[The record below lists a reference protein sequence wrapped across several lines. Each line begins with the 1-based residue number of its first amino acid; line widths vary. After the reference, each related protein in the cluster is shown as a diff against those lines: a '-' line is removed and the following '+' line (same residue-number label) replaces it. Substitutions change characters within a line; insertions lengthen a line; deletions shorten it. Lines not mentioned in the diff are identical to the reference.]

1 MKFSPD
7 SITRAIRIAQAIG
20 SKIDPAFGT
29 IPMFKEGEGAP
40 LERDTSRQTQDVRMP
55 MNYPQKFSVGGRPT
69 NKVPDIIDYDDPF
82 RFFRLQDPFTFDVPK
97 HTYASGGEV
106 DDHVVNNP
114 MSVFPKPQRMWD
126 EDKPGGAYLSMP
138 DKEDVT
144 GHKAAQASIGIGEGG
159 KPYFHASRD
168 KVDETGTPG
177 KGSALVKTNLFKQ
190 KAGWKWKDA
199 PEGHED
205 TNTIVSVEHRGNH
218 HYVLGAHF
226 PNGVD
231 LARYPDASSEPRL
244 RPTTRGNVELG
255 PQVGSI
261 LVRGREHPV
270 HSHAIVREYGGRVD
284 YADGGAPD
292 DRQSNLDAFLEGNHP
307 LVPNVVY
314 HGTDRDISEFDTE
327 KPRRVDA
334 GMDAGYTDTGWY
346 GKGHYFTPH
355 KEGAS
360 HFASDYRMEG
370 EHGPNVMPVHLSLKN
385 PFIVKVPYSSSGATD
400 MDRAMNEAGFAQSS
414 NQRLNSKGHGERLP
428 SEQTKMLM
436 DAGHDGVIVMHQY
449 GIKDPEEEQVANN
462 RKSEAHKRHNAA
474 KDAYYE
480 AFSNRGNESAFDAV
494 KDEYI
499 KSRHEL
505 HDATEASYG
514 DYHPHEFVA
523 FKPHQ
528 IKSAIGNSGR
538 YDLSEPHIGR
548 AAGGALDDD
557 GRELNDFGLYSH
569 AAEQAGGL
577 QKTDSPKN
585 YKDMLMKLGVKP
597 AEIEHSG
604 YDQAFADQPQITR
617 EQVAEHF
624 QNNMPQMFEV
634 QYGDDDFPT
643 NRHKM
648 LDRHAQEYSDYA
660 IQQRQ
665 NGNYNYFEEPE
676 YEEMINRHRAEKAEV
691 VSNPYEGDPFHRGWT
706 IPGGKNYREILLKHD
721 SDYYDFGG
729 VGNHFGGSPNIAASL
744 RLKDRED
751 ADGNKILHLEELQ
764 SDWGQAAR
772 KHGFYDADH
781 ISETLSRFRDARD
794 EVNRAAESEDH
805 DRIVAALK
813 AQKEAKDA
821 YQSAR
826 SGVQRAPY
834 IDKTDNWVDL
844 GLKRALLEAAQG
856 GHDKL
861 SWTPGDVQADRY
873 SLSKHIKEIHHQ
885 LNDDGTYNII
895 ATGRNNST
903 VHDESSIPENKLA
916 GLLGKE
922 MAEKIISRQGDD
934 SDLDKRNSSNDWR
947 KLSGL
952 SLDVGGEG
960 MKTFY
965 DQMLPKRLLKLA
977 RMHDPDAEFSKTVI
991 SHPRTSDYMSKVSE
1005 LPSLNI
1011 TQKMRDSILK
1021 NGFAAHADGG
1031 AVEGYDN
1038 GGGVDDHPLTN
1049 PVYHGTTSDSISS
1062 PLPSG
1067 LGMEMFEANHPS
1079 LNYNAPNVTAL
1090 ALGPHVARD
1099 PNISGDI
1106 RFTTGEQ
1113 EVNGKRVGFKPKGH
1127 VALLNTFPDEKFFPV
1142 EQSFDDFGNHQG
1154 SASSDD
1160 QAVHNT
1166 VYADVFQNNPKLTRK
1181 VLRVMGKSPEH
1192 IESYVRGFQ
1201 SGEPFEDPLGSNGFK
1216 WPDVKTFVNS
1226 STIPT
1231 SKNLMGE
1238 VVKDFRKRM
1247 RDKGYVGLSYINTDL
1262 EETKNAKDK
1271 KCYIVF
1277 PQRDKETG
1285 WYPMRFRQGA
1295 AYNPADK
1302 GKPGLHLATGGEA
1315 DGMEGEEPQAA
1326 ENPNGG
1332 LMFSPE
1338 ANAARL
1344 QAKTKRDALVAS
1356 GARPDT
1362 GLPKN
1367 PRTVIKAPEGSDLP
1381 DFATGNINFDDWR
1394 KRHEQILNDDEI
1406 HHSSQWYKN
1415 IYGNFQKYY
1424 PEEADAK
1431 KMMRAWLVA
1440 QQNVSPA
1447 GAMNNVLMQ
1456 QEQMDRGDPV
1466 ELWRA
1471 GGMPNPTAA
1480 ARSVLAKKEIKG
1492 GVGQKI
1498 SDFVDSAEGKSTRSW
1513 MGDHPDGGS
1522 PFVVDVHTARD
1533 TGVVDQELINHL
1545 TRLGYDPEALSKLK
1559 IDMTTSPSEP
1569 MYENRAQF
1577 GRDLTDHLNQMGWK
1591 GRKDWTPDEIQAIG
1605 WMGMTKLTRNAE
1617 EDSESGLGR
1626 NLRRISYELS
1636 PGEGSPWEAKYG
1648 KGFES
1653 LPDEDRYD
1661 ITKKMADSAMEHAQ
1675 KLSGINVQNLVHG
1688 TGAWENYQN
1697 PAAVTQS
1704 LATQRGADIAAAA
1717 LGHMLQ
1723 QTEVWHNRVKPMSN
1737 APKGFALDFI
1747 EKGSNNLAEP
1757 GALRDFWGKVMEADP
1772 HGIVK
1777 GYQPITLPTGE
1788 TGLRAL
1794 FDKGGKKTQEQI
1806 TNLLADHEKDED
1818 GNVVRSNPFRAMLES
1833 QPFDMDVMGHEAEI
1847 TKHRNDWKAQK
1858 NGEGYISRL
1867 VGLLGYDPSAKLN
1880 IAGQQL
1886 EKEFGQHL
1894 DEAHKRQGTS
1904 WREAPE
1910 RSLNLPKANGGAINK
1925 AILIAM
1931 RAKKRSPV
1939 AIK

>member
-1 MKFSPD
+1 MKFNPD

-20 SKIDPAFGT
+20 SKIDPAFGA
-29 IPMFKEGEGAP
+29 IPMFKTGEGAP
-40 LERDTSRQTQDVRMP
+40 LEQDSSRQMQDVRMP
-55 MNYPQKFSVGGRPT
+55 MYYPQKFSVGGHPT

-82 RFFRLQDPFTFDVPK
+82 RFFRSQDPFTFDVPK
-97 HTYASGGEV
+97 HTYASGGGVE
-106 DDHVVNNP
+106 DHVVNNP

-168 KVDETGTPG
+168 EVDETGTQG
-177 KGSALVKTNLFKQ
+177 KGTALVKTNLFKQ

-199 PEGHED
+199 PEGHEG

-231 LARYPDASSEPRL
+231 LARYPDATSEPRL

-270 HSHAIVREYGGRVD
+270 HSHAIVREAGGRVD

-292 DRQSNLDAFLEGNHP
+292 D
-307 LVPNVVY
+307 
-314 HGTDRDISEFDTE
+314 
-327 KPRRVDA
+327 
-334 GMDAGYTDTGWY
+334 
-346 GKGHYFTPH
+346 
-355 KEGAS
+355 
-360 HFASDYRMEG
+360 
-370 EHGPNVMPVHLSLKN
+370 
-385 PFIVKVPYSSSGATD
+385 
-400 MDRAMNEAGFAQSS
+400 
-414 NQRLNSKGHGERLP
+414 
-428 SEQTKMLM
+428 
-436 DAGHDGVIVMHQY
+436 
-449 GIKDPEEEQVANN
+449 
-462 RKSEAHKRHNAA
+462 
-474 KDAYYE
+474 
-480 AFSNRGNESAFDAV
+480 
-494 KDEYI
+494 
-499 KSRHEL
+499 
-505 HDATEASYG
+505 
-514 DYHPHEFVA
+514 
-523 FKPHQ
+523 
-528 IKSAIGNSGR
+528 
-538 YDLSEPHIGR
+538 
-548 AAGGALDDD
+548 D
-557 GRELNDFGLYSH
+557 GRDLNDFGLYSH

-577 QKTDSPKN
+577 QRTDTPEN
-585 YKDMLMKLGVKP
+585 YKNMLMKLGVKP
-597 AEIEHSG
+597 AEIEYSG
-604 YDQAFADQPQITR
+604 YDKAFADQPQVTR
-617 EQVAEHF
+617 EQVAKHF
-624 QNNMPQMFEV
+624 QNNLPNLFET
-634 QYGDDDFPT
+634 QYGDDPDPSS
-643 NRHKM
+643 RWEM
-648 LDRHAQEYSDYA
+648 LDRHGREYSDYA
-660 IQQRQ
+660 NEQRE
-665 NGNYNYFEEPE
+665 NGNYNYFEDPE
-676 YEEMINRHRAEKAEV
+676 YEEMIQRHRAEKGKAG
-691 VSNPYEGDPFHRGWT
+691 SNPYEGDPFHRSYT
-706 IPGGKNYREILLKHD
+706 IPGGENYREILTKHD
-721 SDYYDFGG
+721 SDHYNFDGI
-729 VGNHFGGSPNIAASL
+729 GNHFGGDPNIVASL

-751 ADGNKILHLEELQ
+751 AQGNKILHLEELQ
-764 SDWGQAAR
+764 SDWGQKAR
-772 KHGFYDADH
+772 QHGFYDVYRASDA
-781 ISETLSRFRDARD
+781 LSKYRDAKD

-805 DRIVAALK
+805 DRIVRAYK

-826 SGVQRAPY
+826 SGVERAPY

-844 GLKRALLEAAQG
+844 GLKRALLEAAEK

-861 SWTPGDVQADRY
+861 AWSPGDVQADRY

-885 LNDDGTYNII
+885 SNGDGTYNIL
-895 ATGRNNST
+895 AQGKNGST
-903 VHDESSIPENKLA
+903 MHDESDIPEDKLA
-916 GLLGKE
+916 GILGKE
-922 MAEKIISRQGDD
+922 MAEKIISRDGDA
-934 SDLDKRNSSNDWR
+934 SELDLPKSPGGDWR

-991 SHPRTSDYMSKVSE
+991 SHPRTSDYMSKVTE
-1005 LPSLNI
+1005 LPSLNM
-1011 TQKMRDSILK
+1011 TPRMRESILK
-1021 NGFAAHADGG
+1021 NGFSAFAQGGEVDGYADS
-1031 AVEGYDN
+1031 VSEE
-1038 GGGVDDHPLTN
+1038 DHPLTN

-1113 EVNGKRVGFKPKGH
+1113 EVNGERVGLKPKGH

-1142 EQSFDDFGNHQG
+1142 EQSFDDLGKYKG
-1154 SASSDD
+1154 SASRDD
-1160 QAVHNT
+1160 EAVHNT

-1181 VLRVMGKSPEH
+1181 VLKAMGKSPED
-1192 IESYVRGFQ
+1192 IESYVEGFQ

-1226 STIPT
+1226 STVLA

-1262 EETKNAKDK
+1262 DETKNAKDK

-1285 WYPMRFRQGA
+1285 WYPLRFKQGA

-1332 LMFSPE
+1332 LMFSPD

-1356 GARPDT
+1356 GARPDA

-1367 PRTVIKAPEGSDLP
+1367 PRMVIKAPEGSDLP
-1381 DFATGNINFDDWR
+1381 DFATGNINFEDWR
-1394 KRHEQILNDDEI
+1394 NRHEKILNDDEI

-1456 QEQMDRGDPV
+1456 QEQMDRGDPE

-1545 TRLGYDPEALSKLK
+1545 SRLGYDPEALSKLK

-1569 MYENRAQF
+1569 MYENRAKF

-1591 GRKDWTPDEIQAIG
+1591 GRQDWTPDEIQAIG

-1626 NLRRISYELS
+1626 NLRRISYELA
-1636 PGEGSPWEAKYG
+1636 PGEGSPWEATYG

-1653 LPDEDRYD
+1653 LPDEDRYG
-1661 ITKKMADSAMEHAQ
+1661 ITQKMSDSAMKHAQ
-1675 KLSGINVQNLVHG
+1675 QLSGINVQNLVHG

-1697 PAAVTQS
+1697 PAAVTQTLS
-1704 LATQRGADIAAAA
+1704 TQRGADIAAAA

-1737 APKGFALDFI
+1737 NPKGFALDFI

-1806 TNLLADHEKDED
+1806 QNLLADHEKDES
-1818 GNVVRSNPFRAMLES
+1818 GNVVRENPFRAMLES
-1833 QPFDMDVMGHEAEI
+1833 HPFDMDIMGHEAEI
-1847 TKHRNDWKAQK
+1847 TKHRNDWKAQG

-1867 VGLLGYDPSAKLN
+1867 VELLGYDPSAKLN
-1880 IAGQQL
+1880 TARQQL

-1894 DEAHKRQGTS
+1894 DEAHKKQGTS
-1904 WREAPE
+1904 WREAPD
-1910 RSLNLPKANGGAINK
+1910 RSLNLQKANGGAINK

-1931 RAKKRSPV
+1931 RAKKRSPI
-1939 AIK
+1939 AIR

>member
-1 MKFSPD
+1 MKFNPD

-20 SKIDPAFGT
+20 SKIDPAFGV
-29 IPMFKEGEGAP
+29 IPMFKKGEGAP
-40 LERDTSRQTQDVRMP
+40 LEQDSSRQMQDVRMP
-55 MNYPQKFSVGGRPT
+55 MYYP
-69 NKVPDIIDYDDPF
+69 
-82 RFFRLQDPFTFDVPK
+82 PK
-97 HTYASGGEV
+97 EQFAEGGEV
-106 DDHVVNNP
+106 YGDNSKIPIVGRH
-114 MSVFPKPQRMWD
+114 
-126 EDKPGGAYLSMP
+126 
-138 DKEDVT
+138 
-144 GHKAAQASIGIGEGG
+144 EG
-159 KPYFHASRD
+159 
-168 KVDETGTPG
+168 
-177 KGSALVKTNLFKQ
+177 
-190 KAGWKWKDA
+190 
-199 PEGHED
+199 
-205 TNTIVSVEHRGNH
+205 EHRLVPISPKNTNYRH
-218 HYVLGAHF
+218 VMEYVPIDWLME
-226 PNGVD
+226 
-231 LARYPDASSEPRL
+231 R
-244 RPTTRGNVELG
+244 RGNEYRHSPERMEQLRNEIQEEGLREPVLISTG
-255 PQVGSI
+255 KNSRTSIVG
-261 LVRGREHPV
+261 
-270 HSHAIVREYGGRVD
+270 
-284 YADGGAPD
+284 
-292 DRQSNLDAFLEGNHP
+292 EGNH
-307 LVPNVVY
+307 
-314 HGTDRDISEFDTE
+314 
-327 KPRRVDA
+327 RVLA
-334 GMDAGYTDTGWY
+334 AHQLGYTHIPVRAMVGSSA
-346 GKGHYFTPH
+346 GNNRVL
-355 KEGAS
+355 EGA
-360 HFASDYRMEG
+360 HDEDIIPEPNKYFPSDAKPSRVMRSLGYEG
-370 EHGPNVMPVHLSLKN
+370 QPELPE
-385 PFIVKVPYSSSGATD
+385 D
-400 MDRAMNEAGFAQSS
+400 WWE
-414 NQRLNSKGHGERLP
+414 KG
-428 SEQTKMLM
+428 
-436 DAGHDGVIVMHQY
+436 Y
-449 GIKDPEEEQVANN
+449 
-462 RKSEAHKRHNAA
+462 
-474 KDAYYE
+474 
-480 AFSNRGNESAFDAV
+480 
-494 KDEYI
+494 
-499 KSRHEL
+499 
-505 HDATEASYG
+505 
-514 DYHPHEFVA
+514 
-523 FKPHQ
+523 
-528 IKSAIGNSGR
+528 
-538 YDLSEPHIGR
+538 
-548 AAGGALDDD
+548 AAGGATDD
-557 GRELNDFGLYSH
+557 GRDLNDFGLYSH

-577 QKTDSPKN
+577 QKTDSPEN
-585 YKDMLMKLGVKP
+585 YKEMLMKLGVKP
-597 AEIEHSG
+597 AEIEYSG
-604 YDQAFADQPQITR
+604 YDKAFADQPQVTR
-617 EQVAEHF
+617 EQVAKHF
-624 QNNMPQMFEV
+624 QDNIPNLFET
-634 QYGDDDFPT
+634 QYGDDPFPAQ
-643 NRHKM
+643 RQAM
-648 LDRHAQEYSDYA
+648 LDRHNREYYDYA
-660 IQQRQ
+660 NEQRED
-665 NGNYNYFEEPE
+665 GNYNYFENPE
-676 YEEMINRHRAEKAEV
+676 WGEMIDRHRSEKSEIGLQ
-691 VSNPYEGDPFHRGWT
+691 PYEGDPYHRSHT
-706 IPGGKNYREILLKHD
+706 VPGGENYREILLKHD
-721 SDYYDFGG
+721 SDYYNFDG
-729 VGNHFGGSPNIAASL
+729 VGNHFGGDPNIVASL
-744 RLKDRED
+744 RLKDRSDED
-751 ADGNKILHLEELQ
+751 GSILHLEELQ
-764 SDWGQAAR
+764 SDWGQKAR
-772 KHGFYDADH
+772 QHGFEDHYRTSDA
-781 ISETLSRFRDARD
+781 LSNFKAAKLAVT
-794 EVNRAAESEDH
+794 EAAESEDH
-805 DRIVAALK
+805 DRIVRALK
-813 AQKEAKDA
+813 AQKEASDA

-826 SGVQRAPY
+826 SAVQRAPY

-861 SWTPGDVQADRY
+861 AWTPGDIQADRY
-873 SLSKHIKEIHHQ
+873 SLSKHVKELHHQ

-895 ATGRNNST
+895 AEGPNNST
-903 VHDESSIPENKLA
+903 VHDETNIPENKLA

-922 MAEKIISRQGDD
+922 MAEKIIARHGDA

-960 MKTFY
+960 MRTFY
-965 DQMLPKRLLKLA
+965 DQMLPKRLMKLA
-977 RMHDPDAEFSKTVI
+977 RMHDPDAKMDNTI
-991 SHPRTSDYMSKVSE
+991 IRNPRTSNYGSQTTR
-1005 LPSLNI
+1005 LPFLHI
-1011 TQKMRDSILK
+1011 TPKMRESILK

-1031 AVEGYDN
+1031 AVVGYAEGGD
-1038 GGGVDDHPLTN
+1038 VEDHPLTN
-1049 PVYHGTTSDSISS
+1049 PVYHGTKSDTVSS
-1062 PLPSG
+1062 PIASG
-1067 LGMEMFEANHPS
+1067 LGMEMFDANHPA

-1099 PNISGDI
+1099 PNISGDY
-1106 RFTTGEQ
+1106 RFTTGE
-1113 EVNGKRVGFKPKGH
+1113 EHMHYLDTGDRRPKYAQGH

-1142 EQSFDDFGNHQG
+1142 EQSFDDFTEEPKS
-1154 SASSDD
+1154 SASRDD

-1181 VLRVMGKSPEH
+1181 VLKAMGKEPEH
-1192 IESYVRGFQ
+1192 IEHYVRAFQ
-1201 SGEPFEDPLGSNGFK
+1201 SGESFEDPTSANGFK
-1216 WPDVKTFVNS
+1216 WPDVKTFINS
-1226 STIPT
+1226 STIPA

-1247 RDKGYVGLSYINTDL
+1247 RDKGYVGLSYMNTDSD
-1262 EETKNAKDK
+1262 ETANAKDK

-1332 LMFSPE
+1332 LMFSPD

-1356 GARPDT
+1356 GARPDA

-1367 PRTVIKAPEGSDLP
+1367 PRMVIKAPEGSDLP
-1381 DFATGNINFDDWR
+1381 DFATGNINFEDWR
-1394 KRHEQILNDDEI
+1394 NRHEKILNDDEI

-1456 QEQMDRGDPV
+1456 QEQMDRGDPE

-1569 MYENRAQF
+1569 MYENRAKF

-1591 GRKDWTPDEIQAIG
+1591 GRNDWTPDEIQAVG

-1626 NLRRISYELS
+1626 NLRRISYELA
-1636 PGEGSPWEAKYG
+1636 PGEGSPWEATYG

-1653 LPDEDRYD
+1653 LPDEDRYG
-1661 ITKKMADSAMEHAQ
+1661 ITQKMSDSAMKHAQ
-1675 KLSGINVQNLVHG
+1675 QLSGINVQNLVHG

-1697 PAAVTQS
+1697 PAAVTQTLS
-1704 LATQRGADIAAAA
+1704 TQRGADIAAAA

-1737 APKGFALDFI
+1737 NPKGFALDFI

-1806 TNLLADHEKDED
+1806 QNLLADHEKDES
-1818 GNVVRSNPFRAMLES
+1818 GNVVRENPFRAMLES
-1833 QPFDMDVMGHEAEI
+1833 HPFDMDIMGHEAEI
-1847 TKHRNDWKAQK
+1847 TKHRNDWKAQG

-1867 VGLLGYDPSAKLN
+1867 VELLGYDPSAKLN
-1880 IAGQQL
+1880 TARQQL

-1894 DEAHKRQGTS
+1894 DEAHKKQGTS
-1904 WREAPE
+1904 WRKTTD
-1910 RSLNLPKANGGAINK
+1910 RSLNLQKANGGAINK

-1931 RAKKRSPV
+1931 RAKKRSPI